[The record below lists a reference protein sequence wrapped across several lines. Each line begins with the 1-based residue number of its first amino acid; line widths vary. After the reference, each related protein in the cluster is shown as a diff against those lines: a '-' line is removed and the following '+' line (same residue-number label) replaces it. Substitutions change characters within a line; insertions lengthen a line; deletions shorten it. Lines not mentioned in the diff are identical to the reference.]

1 MAEFRFYGEGIYEL
15 AQPMQLLDE
24 RAIYTEWFRSLDTCI
39 MLVSQALWLSLQI
52 WRFGFLILICKTDS
66 HSDANDL
73 RSVAPSAFKIQSQF
87 ALPFSKETL
96 ILGRKHPK
104 LAAGPGVLI
113 RRWQIAFTDVVDVG
127 ATVTSLKS
135 LRSRHVTKSN
145 GVVGPVILLLTRYQF
160 CRR

>member
-1 MAEFRFYGEGIYEL
+1 MNLLSRCSYSTRELFTLNGLGAWIPALCLYPKRSDYPCRYG
-15 AQPMQLLDE
+15 D
-24 RAIYTEWFRSLDTCI
+24 
-39 MLVSQALWLSLQI
+39 LV
-52 WRFGFLILICKTDS
+52 FLFCKTDS

-127 ATVTSLKS
+127 ATVSSLKS

>member
-1 MAEFRFYGEGIYEL
+1 MNLLSRCSYSTIKLFTLNGLGAWIPSLCLYPKRSDYPCRYGDL
-15 AQPMQLLDE
+15 VLL
-24 RAIYTEWFRSLDTCI
+24 F
-39 MLVSQALWLSLQI
+39 
-52 WRFGFLILICKTDS
+52 CKTDS

-127 ATVTSLKS
+127 ATVSSLKS

-145 GVVGPVILLLTRYQF
+145 GVVGPKSFYY
-160 CRR
+160 